1 MKKIIYNTV
10 LLSLL
15 TFTACDS
22 MLDKDPLDTF
32 TNTNFWKSEGNISG
46 YANAFYE
53 DFTGYGNGN
62 GFGDFYFKTLSDD
75 QASSSFTQW
84 SYTNPP
90 ASDGNWKASYID
102 IRRANIMIEKI
113 PGTALTDA
121 RKNHWLG
128 VARMMRAWDYYHLVR
143 MYGDVPYTDKS
154 LDITDDAVL
163 YGPRNDRD
171 EVMDK
176 VLEDINFACDNIEDN
191 TSKTTWSRNLAYAIK
206 AEICLNEGT
215 FCKYRKADD
224 YQKAP
229 NVERAKSYLK
239 EAKTASAYLI
249 AKSSYKLNTSYQA
262 QYNSISLSGNTEIIF
277 FKAYKQTVLTHSLID
292 YTCSSTQLSGMSKNA
307 FEAYLFTDGKPLAL
321 TSLSKSDLP
330 KMIRKSTGNVLS
342 ITDLLNVRDKRL
354 MQTIDTAV
362 FYSGRVF
369 TRFDVGMAMTS
380 STGYG
385 VSKYDN
391 STIPVSFRNQSSS
404 NYTCAPLFWL
414 AVVYL
419 QYAEASAELAA
430 TGGETITQ
438 SDLDKSINLLKD
450 RAGLPHLIIDA
461 VLSDPANNHSVSDL
475 LWEIRRERRCELMFD
490 NWTRYWDLIRWHQL
504 DKLDTKTYP
513 DIVMGANVSVDP
525 AAATNSQIT
534 LKGNYLDV
542 SRGMSRTFDKRYYS
556 YPIPTG
562 QRTLNPQLS
571 QNKGWE

>member
-1 MKKIIYNTV
+1 MKKNNILYG

-15 TFTACDS
+15 AFTACDS

-53 DFTGYGNGN
+53 DFTGYGNGT
-62 GFGDFYFKTLSDD
+62 GSGDFYFKTLSDD
-75 QASSSFTQW
+75 QASSTFTQW

-90 ASDGNWKASYID
+90 ASDGNWKDSYVD

-113 PGTALTDA
+113 PGTSLADV

-154 LDITDDAVL
+154 LDITDGAIL

-176 VLEDINFACDNIEDN
+176 VLADISFACDNIEDN
-191 TSKTTWSRNLAYAIK
+191 TSQTTWSRNLAYAMK
-206 AEICLNEGT
+206 AEICLYEGT
-215 FCKYRKADD
+215 FCKYRKTDD

-239 EAKTASAYLI
+239 EAKVASAYLM
-249 AKSSYKLNTSYQA
+249 AKSYKLNASYQA
-262 QYNSISLSGNTEIIF
+262 QYNSVSLSGNTEIIF

-321 TSLSKSDLP
+321 TSLNKSDLP
-330 KMIRKSTGNVLS
+330 RIVKKTTGYVLS
-342 ITDLLNVRDKRL
+342 ITDLLKVRDKRL
-354 MQTIDTAV
+354 IQTIDTAV

-391 STIPVSFRNQSSS
+391 STIPVSFRNQAGS

-419 QYAEASAELAA
+419 QYAEASAELADA
-430 TGGETITQ
+430 GGESITQ
-438 SDLDKSINLLKD
+438 NDLDKSINFLKD
-450 RAGLPHLIIDA
+450 RAGLPHLTIGA
-461 VLSDPANNHSVSDL
+461 VVTDPANNHNVSDL

-504 DKLDTKTYP
+504 DKLDTKVYSE
-513 DIVMGANVSVDP
+513 IVMGANVSVDP

-534 LKGNYLDV
+534 LKGSYLDV
-542 SRGMSRTFDKRYYS
+542 SRGMSRTFDKRYYT

-562 QRTLNPQLS
+562 QITLNPQLS
-571 QNKGWE
+571 QNKGWEQ